1 MGVSINNNN
10 NVLLELLIYY
20 LKVFKHSDDF
30 IDSIYSDKILNNTY
44 ELNAFILNNLIKMDN
59 NINNNINNNKII
71 FDLIFLSNK
80 IIILYISQVTTLST
94 QTLLKF
100 AEMFY
105 IFVKEQNVFNYIQN
119 ILKNSKNISEYM
131 ENKFLMDIIKFF
143 YELLQLC
150 SIQEFTDLK
159 IFGNGFTDNAI
170 EVSDFFRNKFWN
182 HEKLQNLI
190 IFILK
195 NYLAFKV
202 NDIIRGQDEPEDFY
216 LWFTNSD
223 FFQYD
228 IRGKAGLLCRIIY
241 DIYKKEIK
249 DIYVSMENDLYN
261 LTQKE
266 YNLLQNN
273 QDLNDDQLN
282 IKCALLSYYYYTD
295 THFSS
300 KKLDKNKWYDQILL
314 LQIDPNIIKKKKEI
328 FSTFLI
334 IYILTKINS
343 YSSDSKI
350 SYNIFLRIMNVFLCK
365 DYDYLLLD
373 LSSIDFIYDYTEE
386 ETHDIELPK
395 NILNE
400 YIIKIC
406 KMLENISS
414 PDIHNKIIQTTN
426 SLLRKVCDDQLNL
439 NFPEIFPILQRIW
452 QNKYNNNKITTT
464 KISLIR
470 SNLIRLIGLFVK
482 KVGLFISDENNSNN
496 TFYEN
501 YFNFIY
507 QIIGYSLSINSS
519 ESEFLC
525 KDAFNLILFI
535 QDDFFDNTSLS
546 IINNL
551 SELGNP
557 ITSYCHFP
565 SFIKTYNYLDIL
577 LSNLSN
583 SNQYFILQFA
593 SIEQF
598 ISLSFCNE
606 ISNILDKINFVDK
619 IIYIFDFYIKNYIND
634 YNTYIFNIIEYI
646 YYIIVYHSKIN
657 INQKNK
663 LNEYIYKLIQSKLS
677 DQNFNNNIIIILNN
691 YEKNKANDST
701 NLSIEQIN
709 LINIY
714 LGIIQL
720 TNRYIF
726 INASIYNVINNDI
739 NIFIGNKIIFLSKFL
754 GKDYHVFNAIQKTMI
769 KNCVFNIIKLNC
781 NSEINNSLNN
791 IYKDI
796 GKSHFLSNNDKIL
809 NHWLFFY
816 NKIYNDF
823 YVSKFSSEED
833 RLRYDWKKNIE
844 KDVQQIDSINKDY
857 KIKFFMLSS
866 DIMYTNEE

>member
-1 MGVSINNNN
+1 
-10 NVLLELLIYY
+10 
-20 LKVFKHSDDF
+20 
-30 IDSIYSDKILNNTY
+30 
-44 ELNAFILNNLIKMDN
+44 
-59 NINNNINNNKII
+59 
-71 FDLIFLSNK
+71 
-80 IIILYISQVTTLST
+80 
-94 QTLLKF
+94 
-100 AEMFY
+100 
-105 IFVKEQNVFNYIQN
+105 
-119 ILKNSKNISEYM
+119 
-131 ENKFLMDIIKFF
+131 
-143 YELLQLC
+143 
-150 SIQEFTDLK
+150 
-159 IFGNGFTDNAI
+159 
-170 EVSDFFRNKFWN
+170 
-182 HEKLQNLI
+182 
-190 IFILK
+190 
-195 NYLAFKV
+195 
-202 NDIIRGQDEPEDFY
+202 
-216 LWFTNSD
+216 
-223 FFQYD
+223 
-228 IRGKAGLLCRIIY
+228 
-241 DIYKKEIK
+241 
-249 DIYVSMENDLYN
+249 
-261 LTQKE
+261 
-266 YNLLQNN
+266 
-273 QDLNDDQLN
+273 
-282 IKCALLSYYYYTD
+282 
-295 THFSS
+295 
-300 KKLDKNKWYDQILL
+300 
-314 LQIDPNIIKKKKEI
+314 
-328 FSTFLI
+328 
-334 IYILTKINS
+334 
-343 YSSDSKI
+343 
-350 SYNIFLRIMNVFLCK
+350 
-365 DYDYLLLD
+365 
-373 LSSIDFIYDYTEE
+373 
-386 ETHDIELPK
+386 
-395 NILNE
+395 
-400 YIIKIC
+400 
-406 KMLENISS
+406 MLENISS

-452 QNKYNNNKITTT
+452 QNKYNNNKTTTT

-606 ISNILDKINFVDK
+606 ISNILDQINFVDK

-663 LNEYIYKLIQSKLS
+663 LNEYIYKLIQSKLN

-691 YEKNKANDST
+691 YEKNKTNDST
-701 NLSIEQIN
+701 NLPIEQIN
-709 LINIY
+709 LISIY

-796 GKSHFLSNNDKIL
+796 GKSHFLRNNDKIL